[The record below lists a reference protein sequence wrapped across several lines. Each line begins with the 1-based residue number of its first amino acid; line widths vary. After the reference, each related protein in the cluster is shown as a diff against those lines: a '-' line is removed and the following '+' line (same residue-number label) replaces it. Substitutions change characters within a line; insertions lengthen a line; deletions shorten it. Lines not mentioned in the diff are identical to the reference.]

1 MGSCIVR
8 ASESAYYG
16 KVVGSIG
23 HKMRLG
29 EQQTIGTF
37 VEFIKCTEVLDLLS
51 EVNIFRGQPVK
62 GSLLPRIARTNPKV
76 DTTQKEK
83 DVLGQLKLQ
92 GASMVDKAGPTQLD
106 LLVIA
111 QHHGLKTRL
120 LDWTSNPL
128 AALWFACSDVCKG
141 DVYVYGLT
149 AHTLMEKDV
158 YEKDPFAA
166 AKTRVFQPRLNNSR
180 IIAQQGWFTLH
191 RYSKK
196 GAFFPLERNRDIRPH
211 LNEFRIR
218 ADKRSSILDSLE
230 RHGVSAKTIYPDL
243 SGLCQ
248 HLNRKHSL
256 D

>member
-1 MGSCIVR
+1 MIERSQ
-8 ASESAYYG
+8 ASELAYYG
-16 KVVGSIG
+16 KVSGSIG
-23 HKMRLG
+23 HKMRVG
-29 EQQTIGTF
+29 KQQTIGTF
-37 VEFIKCTEVLDLLS
+37 VEFIKCTEILDLLGK
-51 EVNIFRGQPVK
+51 VNIFRGQPVQ
-62 GSLLPRIARTNPKV
+62 GRLLPRIARTNPKI
-76 DTTQKEK
+76 DTTEKEK
-83 DVLGQLKLQ
+83 DVLGQLELQ
-92 GASMVDKAGPTQLD
+92 GASMVDKAGQTPLD

-128 AALWFACSDVCKG
+128 AALWFACSDG
-141 DVYVYGLT
+141 SESADVYVYGLE
-149 AHTLMEKDV
+149 ADTLMEKDV
-158 YEKDPFAA
+158 YEKDPFAL

-191 RYSKK
+191 RYSKN
-196 GAFFPLERNRDIRPH
+196 ASFVPLEKNRDINAH

-218 ADKRSSILDSLE
+218 ADQRSSILDSLE

-243 SGLCQ
+243 IGLCQ